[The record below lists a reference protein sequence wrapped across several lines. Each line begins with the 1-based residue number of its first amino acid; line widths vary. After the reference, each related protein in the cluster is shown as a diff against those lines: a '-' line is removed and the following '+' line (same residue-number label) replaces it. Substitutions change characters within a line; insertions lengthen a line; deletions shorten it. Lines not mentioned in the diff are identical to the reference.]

1 MKIHGFFFNKI
12 HAIYKLIFCLAISI
26 AVFFLAADL
35 QIKLMTQALLA
46 WDIFCLLLLSFHW
59 LSFFTI
65 PTAEI
70 RRQASIEDESR
81 VVIFLIVLII
91 SLASLVSVILLI
103 TTKTGDLTERKWD
116 VPIAL
121 FSMVLSWFLLHT
133 IFTVRYAHLYYSNP
147 KTKDTAF
154 AGGIAFPKMD
164 ENYHPDFLDF
174 AYFSFVLGMTF
185 QVSDVE
191 ITSPRIR
198 KLALIHGL
206 VSFGYNMI
214 VVALTINVIAN
225 IGG

>member
-1 MKIHGFFFNKI
+1 M
-12 HAIYKLIFCLAISI
+12 AISLL
-26 AVFFLAADL
+26 VFFISTSLH
-35 QIKLMTQALLA
+35 INGMTQALLA
-46 WDIFCLLLLSFHW
+46 WDVFCLLLLSFHW

-65 PTAEI
+65 TTIEI
-70 RRQASIEDESR
+70 RKQASIEDESR
-81 VVIFLIVLII
+81 VIIFLIVMII

-103 TTKTGDLTERKWD
+103 TAKTGNLEERKWD

-121 FSMVLSWFLLHT
+121 LSMVFSWLLLHT
-133 IFTVRYAHLYYSNP
+133 IFTVRYAHIYYSSHRS
-147 KTKDTAF
+147 KEGAIW
-154 AGGIAFPKMD
+154 AGISFPKMD
-164 ENYHPDFLDF
+164 ENFQPDFLDF

-198 KLALIHGL
+198 QLALIHGL

-225 IGG
+225 ING